1 MYEKFL
7 ENFEPKNLTDHLK
20 DLHVD
25 GMIILKLIFKEII
38 GECRLDSSDYGQRS
52 VADLVNTVINFL
64 VP

>member
-1 MYEKFL
+1 
-7 ENFEPKNLTDHLK
+7 LTDHLK

-25 GMIILKLIFKEII
+25 GMIILKFIFKEII